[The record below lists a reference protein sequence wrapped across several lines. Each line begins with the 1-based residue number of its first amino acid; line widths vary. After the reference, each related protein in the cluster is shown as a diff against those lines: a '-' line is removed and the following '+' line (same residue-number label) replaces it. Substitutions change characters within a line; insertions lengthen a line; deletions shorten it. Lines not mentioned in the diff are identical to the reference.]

1 METNTIIRKNTHF
14 RCFLYHLEH
23 SPFVDRDP
31 QIKSPFI
38 MVFTLSPAALNIILL
53 LFVSIKKRAAPI
65 SFVSVCLFTVS
76 IHLKS
81 VHHVAI
87 SFDVVP
93 RGAAPSVL
101 TTITHIICTNYAWQI
116 ICTYILLLVDFLVM
130 RGRRARNPRIRDFEA
145 ESRLSNKL
153 LTTWLCV

>member
-53 LFVSIKKRAAPI
+53 LFVSIKKGQPLLA
-65 SFVSVCLFTVS
+65 SFQFVYLRFRF
-76 IHLKS
+76 I
-81 VHHVAI
+81 
-87 SFDVVP
+87 
-93 RGAAPSVL
+93 
-101 TTITHIICTNYAWQI
+101 
-116 ICTYILLLVDFLVM
+116 
-130 RGRRARNPRIRDFEA
+130 
-145 ESRLSNKL
+145 
-153 LTTWLCV
+153 